1 MFTSTLTN
9 SLPFEHAMDAFGLDC
24 PESIRVKSEPWG
36 VMVEVLSG
44 ENKGVYDFFAETN
57 SFLAA

>member
-9 SLPFEHAMDAFGLDC
+9 ALPFQHAMNAFGIDNAELI
-24 PESIRVKSEPWG
+24 SVKSESWG

-44 ENKGVYDFFAETN
+44 EHKGVYDFFAETN